1 MFHDLYTRY
10 IVLERS
16 CGSKKLYNIV
26 LWIERTENSHY
37 LFLLWHTMSKH
48 GKKTKIIK
56 NYLVAN
62 AHSFSYKRKYNKNE
76 TAEEKAKENK
86 YRSNISTRMNNK
98 RDSVY

>member
-1 MFHDLYTRY
+1 
-10 IVLERS
+10 
-16 CGSKKLYNIV
+16 
-26 LWIERTENSHY
+26 
-37 LFLLWHTMSKH
+37 MSKH

-76 TAEEKAKENK
+76 IAEEKAKENK